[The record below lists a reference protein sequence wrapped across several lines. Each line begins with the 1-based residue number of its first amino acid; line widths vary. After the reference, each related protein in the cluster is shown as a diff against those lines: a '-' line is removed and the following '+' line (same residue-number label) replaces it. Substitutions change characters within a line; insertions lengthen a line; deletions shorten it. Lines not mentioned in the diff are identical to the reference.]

1 MEYYIMSKNPRIG
14 KKAVVI
20 GEVPRHDVGDNA
32 IVISPPKGG
41 GVTKIDQGAIGHGAK
56 ADPGCIAIGTGAI
69 AGRGSA
75 LSHLIGQLKANPEVQ
90 VNDALLRTI
99 GLFEEELQKPTPEKS
114 RLHYFWEAMEAAAT
128 TSGAVSLVQ
137 QIGAMLL

>member
-1 MEYYIMSKNPRIG
+1 MECYIMSRNHKIG

-20 GEVPRHDVGDNA
+20 GEVPGHDVGDNA

-41 GVTKIDQGAIGHGAK
+41 GVTKIEQGAIGHGAK

-75 LSHLIGQLKANPEVQ
+75 LSHLISQLKANPEVQ
-90 VNDALLRTI
+90 INDALLRTI

-114 RLHYFWEAMEAAAT
+114 RIHSFWKAMEAAAT
-128 TSGAVSLVQ
+128 TSGVIGLVQ
-137 QIGAMLL
+137 QIGALLP